1 MKSRGRVN
9 STVMRLSLSLPEPML
24 VDVIKMYL
32 IYLTCHP
39 IFFGYIFFVRWFTGL
54 SKPAPDS
61 VLRVVALRY
70 VLWLAVAGIGW
81 LIFATNLLYWGIVFV
96 TSALDIG
103 IYYLTLDM
111 AKRALQGSADIG
123 AA

>member
-1 MKSRGRVN
+1 
-9 STVMRLSLSLPEPML
+9 
-24 VDVIKMYL
+24 
-32 IYLTCHP
+32 
-39 IFFGYIFFVRWFTGL
+39 
-54 SKPAPDS
+54 
-61 VLRVVALRY
+61 VVALRY

-96 TSALDIG
+96 TLALDIG
-103 IYYLTLDM
+103 IYYLTLGM